1 LLAVLGQPNWKA
13 VAVALVAASVFTAC
27 LASPPTN
34 PAVDCAALPDAAQML
49 AQAWKDYQ
57 PDQPLSPAV
66 NARKRLFAFQAL
78 LLSAGMYAEP
88 ASDPATVYAQYAPQF
103 VRDFGMTRNPALE
116 SALSKLSATLQ
127 QVRERSE
134 RDLGDNCGLILARRM
149 LRDDPVN
156 ISTDWVLQRVT
167 WGLAAMFQTS
177 IRQMVHEYAQSCRSA
192 PDADTAPE
200 SVLACTMR
208 RAGL

>member
-1 LLAVLGQPNWKA
+1 M
-13 VAVALVAASVFTAC
+13 AVALVAASVLSGC
-27 LASPPTN
+27 SASPPTN
-34 PAVDCAALPDAAQML
+34 PAVDCAALPDAAQTL

-88 ASDPATVYAQYAPQF
+88 PSDPVTVYAQYAPQF
-103 VRDFGMTRNPALE
+103 VRDFGMSRNPALE
-116 SALSKLSATLQ
+116 SALSKLSGTLQ

-156 ISTDWVLQRVT
+156 VSTDWILQRVT

-177 IRQMVHEYAQSCRSA
+177 IRQMLHEYAQACSSE
-192 PDADTAPE
+192 PDVDRTPE

-208 RAGL
+208 RVGL

>member
-1 LLAVLGQPNWKA
+1 M
-13 VAVALVAASVFTAC
+13 VAASVLTAC
-27 LASPPTN
+27 SASLPTN
-34 PAVDCAALPDAAQML
+34 PAVDCAALPDAAQTL
-49 AQAWKDYQ
+49 AQAWNDYQ

-88 ASDPATVYAQYAPQF
+88 PSDPATVYAQYAPQF
-103 VRDFGMTRNPALE
+103 VRDFGMSRNPALDE
-116 SALSKLSATLQ
+116 ALNKLGGTLQ

-149 LRDDPVN
+149 LRADPVN
-156 ISTDWVLQRVT
+156 VSTDWILQRIT
-167 WGLAAMFQTS
+167 WGLAATFQTS
-177 IRQMVHEYAQSCRSA
+177 IRQIVHESA
-192 PDADTAPE
+192 LACSSEPAMDRAAE

-208 RAGL
+208 RVGL

>member
-1 LLAVLGQPNWKA
+1 MADPNWKA
-13 VAVALVAASVFTAC
+13 VAVALVAASVLTAC
-27 LASPPTN
+27 SASPPAN
-34 PAVDCAALPDAAQML
+34 PAVDCAALPDAAQTL
-49 AQAWKDYQ
+49 AQAWTDYQ

-88 ASDPATVYAQYAPQF
+88 PSDPATVYAQYAPQF

-116 SALSKLSATLQ
+116 SALSKLSGTLQ

-149 LRDDPVN
+149 LRDDPVS

-177 IRQMVHEYAQSCRSA
+177 IRQMVHEYAQACSSE
-192 PDADTAPE
+192 PDVDRAPE

-208 RAGL
+208 RVGL

>member
-1 LLAVLGQPNWKA
+1 MAA
-13 VAVALVAASVFTAC
+13 ALVAASVLTGC
-27 LASPPTN
+27 SASPPTN
-34 PAVDCAALPDAAQML
+34 PAVDCSTLPDPAQTL

-78 LLSAGMYAEP
+78 LLSAGMYTEP
-88 ASDPATVYAQYAPQF
+88 PSDPATVYAQYAPQF
-103 VRDFGMTRNPALE
+103 VRDFGMSRNPALE
-116 SALSKLSATLQ
+116 SALSKLSITLQ
-127 QVRERSE
+127 QKRERSE

-156 ISTDWVLQRVT
+156 VSTDWILQRVT

-177 IRQMVHEYAQSCRSA
+177 IRQMVQEYAQACSRE
-192 PDADTAPE
+192 PDMGRAPE
-200 SVLACTMR
+200 SVLGCTMR
-208 RAGL
+208 RVGL

>member
-1 LLAVLGQPNWKA
+1 VT
-13 VAVALVAASVFTAC
+13 VALVAASVLTGC
-27 LASPPTN
+27 SASPPTN
-34 PAVDCAALPDAAQML
+34 PAVDCAALPDPAQAL

-88 ASDPATVYAQYAPQF
+88 PSDPTMVYAHYAPQF
-103 VRDFGMTRNPALE
+103 VRDFGMSRNPALD
-116 SALSKLSATLQ
+116 AAINKLSGTLQ

-149 LRDDPVN
+149 LRDDPLNVT
-156 ISTDWVLQRVT
+156 TDWILQRVT

-177 IRQMVHEYAQSCRSA
+177 IRQIVHEYAQTCSNEPDVDRS
-192 PDADTAPE
+192 PE